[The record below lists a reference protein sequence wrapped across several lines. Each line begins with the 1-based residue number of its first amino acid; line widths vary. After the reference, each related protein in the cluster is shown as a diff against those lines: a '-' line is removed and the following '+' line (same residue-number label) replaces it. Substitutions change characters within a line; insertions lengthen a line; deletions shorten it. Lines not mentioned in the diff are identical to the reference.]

1 MCGIA
6 GKVYFDSRVVTP
18 VQLRQLSEKIIHRG
32 PDDDGVYVS
41 GDKKVG
47 LVNRRLAII
56 DLSKAGHQPMI
67 YKNRYAITYNGEVYN
82 FQEERRKLEK
92 EGYVFKSNTDTEV
105 ILALY
110 DKYGVSFLKRLRGM
124 FAFAI
129 YDDKEK
135 TLFLARDR
143 IGKKPLKYFIKGG
156 TFIFAS
162 ELKAILT
169 QHEVKRAIDYNA
181 IQFYLVY
188 GYTPAPLTGFEG
200 IKKLQPGHYILM
212 NLRRKTFEV
221 KRYWEPVFRNK
232 LRLTESE
239 WCDRILETLEEST
252 RLRMISDVPIGAF
265 ISGGADSSG
274 VVYAMSK
281 FSDKPI
287 NTFTIVFEDKR
298 WSEAKYARGVAKK
311 FETNHHELLAKPENV
326 EILPELAHQYEEPFA
341 DASNVITYM
350 VSRLARKYVTVVLNG
365 DGGDELFAGY
375 PNRYFRLKRDVDF
388 YEWINRVRPM
398 AVTGLKGL
406 QKISKSALLTRST
419 NFFEKSRLP
428 LYQRFASYNQIF
440 SFEEIVNMSKDALV
454 KVNSTQNP
462 YAIVENSFRMFK
474 GKDLKDAGLKFDL
487 LYWLPDDLLA
497 KVDIASMAS
506 SLEARSPLLD
516 HHMIELAGKIPF
528 RLKVKNGESKYIFKK
543 ALERVVPRENLYRPK
558 MGFGVPLH
566 IWFSGKLNSYTK
578 GVLLSKKAKIKGLIR
593 QDVIKNMLEG
603 HSETSDFGPRL
614 WALLSLEL
622 WLRRFFD

>member
-6 GKVYFDSRVVTP
+6 GKIYLDSRSVSHEH
-18 VQLRQLSEKIIHRG
+18 LRKMSEKIVHRG
-32 PDDDGVYVS
+32 PDDDGVYIS
-41 GDKKVG
+41 RDKKVG
-47 LVNRRLAII
+47 LINRRLAII
-56 DLSKAGHQPMI
+56 DLSKAGHQPML
-67 YKNRYAITYNGEVYN
+67 YKGRYAITFNGEVYN

-92 EGYVFKSNTDTEV
+92 EGYQFKSNTDTEV

-129 YDDKEK
+129 YDDREK
-135 TLFLARDR
+135 TIFLARDR
-143 IGKKPLKYFIKGG
+143 IGKKPLKYFINGG

-169 QHEVKRAIDYNA
+169 QSEVKRTIDYNA
-181 IQFYLVY
+181 IQSYLVY
-188 GYTPAPLTGFEG
+188 GYTPSPLTGFEG
-200 IKKLQPGHYILM
+200 IKKLQPGHYIIM
-212 NLRRKTFEV
+212 NLRRKTFEI

-232 LRLTESE
+232 LHLTENE
-239 WCDRILETLEEST
+239 WCDRILNTLEQST

-265 ISGGADSSG
+265 VSGGVDSSG
-274 VVYAMSK
+274 VIYAMSK

-287 NTFTIVFEDKR
+287 NTFTITFDDKK
-298 WSEAKYARGVAKK
+298 WSEAKYAQNLVKK
-311 FETNHHELLAKPENV
+311 FGTNHHELLAKPENV
-326 EILPELAHQYEEPFA
+326 EILPELAYQYEEPFA
-341 DASNVITYM
+341 DASNVVTYM
-350 VSRLARKYVTVVLNG
+350 VSRLARKYVTVILNG
-365 DGGDELFAGY
+365 DGGDENFAGY
-375 PNRYFRLKRDVDF
+375 PNRYFRLGRDVNF
-388 YEWINRVRPM
+388 YNWINTIRPL
-398 AVTGLKGL
+398 AVAGLKAL
-406 QKISKSALLTRST
+406 ARVSKSTLVTRPT
-419 NFFEKSRLP
+419 NFFEKSKLP

-440 SFEEIVNMSKDALV
+440 SFDEIVSMSTGALV
-454 KVNSTQNP
+454 DVNNTQNP
-462 YAIVENSFRMFK
+462 YTIVENCFKMFK

-528 RLKVKNGESKYIFKK
+528 RLKVKNGESKYILKK
-543 ALERVVPRENLYRPK
+543 ALETVIPRENLYRPK

-566 IWFSGKLNSYTK
+566 LWFSGKLNSYTK
-578 GVLLSKKAKIKGLIR
+578 GVLLSKKAKVKGLIR
-593 QDVIKNMLEG
+593 QDAIKNMLEG
-603 HSETSDFGPRL
+603 HSETNDFGPRL

-622 WLRRFFD
+622 WLKSFFN

>member
-18 VQLRQLSEKIIHRG
+18 VQLRQLSEKMILRG
-32 PDDDGVYVS
+32 PAEEGFYVS
-41 GDKKVG
+41 AAKKVV
-47 LVNRRLAII
+47 LVTRRLEIT

-212 NLRRKTFEV
+212 NLRRKTFE
-221 KRYWEPVFRNK
+221 
-232 LRLTESE
+232 
-239 WCDRILETLEEST
+239 
-252 RLRMISDVPIGAF
+252 
-265 ISGGADSSG
+265 
-274 VVYAMSK
+274 
-281 FSDKPI
+281 
-287 NTFTIVFEDKR
+287 DKR

-350 VSRLARKYVTVVLNG
+350 VSRLARKYVTVVLHG

-406 QKISKSALLTRST
+406 QKISKNTLLT
-419 NFFEKSRLP
+419 
-428 LYQRFASYNQIF
+428 
-440 SFEEIVNMSKDALV
+440 M
-454 KVNSTQNP
+454 
-462 YAIVENSFRMFK
+462 
-474 GKDLKDAGLKFDL
+474 
-487 LYWLPDDLLA
+487 
-497 KVDIASMAS
+497 
-506 SLEARSPLLD
+506 
-516 HHMIELAGKIPF
+516 
-528 RLKVKNGESKYIFKK
+528 
-543 ALERVVPRENLYRPK
+543 
-558 MGFGVPLH
+558 
-566 IWFSGKLNSYTK
+566 
-578 GVLLSKKAKIKGLIR
+578 
-593 QDVIKNMLEG
+593 
-603 HSETSDFGPRL
+603 
-614 WALLSLEL
+614 
-622 WLRRFFD
+622 

>member
-18 VQLRQLSEKIIHRG
+18 VQLRQLSEKIFHRG
-32 PDDDGVYVS
+32 PDDDGVYVG

-135 TLFLARDR
+135 TLFIARDR

-232 LRLTESE
+232 LRLTERE
-239 WCDRILETLEEST
+239 WCDRILNTLEQST

-265 ISGGADSSG
+265 VSGGVDSSG
-274 VVYAMSK
+274 VIYAMSK
-281 FSDKPI
+281 FSKKPI
-287 NTFTIVFEDKR
+287 NTFTITFEDKK
-298 WSEAKYARGVAKK
+298 WSEAKYAQNLVKK
-311 FETNHHELLAKPENV
+311 FGTNHHELLAKPENV
-326 EILPELAHQYEEPFA
+326 EILPELAYQYEEPFA
-341 DASNVITYM
+341 DASNVVTYM
-350 VSRLARKYVTVVLNG
+350 VSRLARKYVTVILNG

-375 PNRYFRLKRDVDF
+375 PNRYFRLGRDVDF

-398 AVTGLKGL
+398 AVT
-406 QKISKSALLTRST
+406 
-419 NFFEKSRLP
+419 
-428 LYQRFASYNQIF
+428 
-440 SFEEIVNMSKDALV
+440 
-454 KVNSTQNP
+454 
-462 YAIVENSFRMFK
+462 
-474 GKDLKDAGLKFDL
+474 
-487 LYWLPDDLLA
+487 
-497 KVDIASMAS
+497 
-506 SLEARSPLLD
+506 
-516 HHMIELAGKIPF
+516 
-528 RLKVKNGESKYIFKK
+528 
-543 ALERVVPRENLYRPK
+543 
-558 MGFGVPLH
+558 
-566 IWFSGKLNSYTK
+566 
-578 GVLLSKKAKIKGLIR
+578 
-593 QDVIKNMLEG
+593 
-603 HSETSDFGPRL
+603 
-614 WALLSLEL
+614 
-622 WLRRFFD
+622 